1 MCHSI
6 HLLMLVTKIC
16 ISDKMLTDKILQM
29 DQRMQQKAY
38 QSMLTL
44 SHLDSFTILES
55 LTIIVTTRNETHKQ
69 SNNHGD

>member
-29 DQRMQQKAY
+29 DRRMQQKAY